1 MLCQRKISFLSLATS
16 ITKLPIVTD
25 RDSCP
30 GFGRESDGR
39 LPEDV
44 KLWHIPVPDQ
54 PGIL

>member
-1 MLCQRKISFLSLATS
+1 MLCRRKISFLSLATS

-44 KLWHIPVPDQ
+44 KLWRISVPDQ
-54 PGIL
+54 PGTL